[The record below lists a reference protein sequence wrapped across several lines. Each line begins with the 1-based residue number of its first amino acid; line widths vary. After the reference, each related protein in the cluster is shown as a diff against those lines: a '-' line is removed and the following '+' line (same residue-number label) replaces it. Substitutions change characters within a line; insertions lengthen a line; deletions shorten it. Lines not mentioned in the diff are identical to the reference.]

1 MIDPLTAATSVAGLL
16 SLTIQVSQMLNEQVR
31 TLKNAPND
39 AQELLDEL
47 ELLRQVLTGLKAF
60 LDAQGVKGHAF
71 KETSVLINAIKGVK
85 NRDRLKDGL

>member
-1 MIDPLTAATSVAGLL
+1 VNERPRRVRAYAIIDPLTAATSVTGLL

-47 ELLRQVLTGLKAF
+47 ESLRQVLTGLKAF
-60 LDAQGVKGHAF
+60 LDAQDVKRHAF
-71 KETSVLINAIKGVK
+71 KET
-85 NRDRLKDGL
+85 